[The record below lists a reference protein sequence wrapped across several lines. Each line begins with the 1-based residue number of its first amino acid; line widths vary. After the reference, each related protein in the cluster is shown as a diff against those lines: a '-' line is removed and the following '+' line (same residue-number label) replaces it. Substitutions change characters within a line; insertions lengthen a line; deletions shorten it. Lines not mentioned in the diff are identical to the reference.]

1 VIIAALRRPDKEAVV
16 DVRICCCL
24 GHLFSSL
31 GEVAW
36 WIEQRL
42 ERWWFGGGGGGFG
55 GFGAVATSAW
65 WRRRQG

>member
-1 VIIAALRRPDKEAVV
+1 M